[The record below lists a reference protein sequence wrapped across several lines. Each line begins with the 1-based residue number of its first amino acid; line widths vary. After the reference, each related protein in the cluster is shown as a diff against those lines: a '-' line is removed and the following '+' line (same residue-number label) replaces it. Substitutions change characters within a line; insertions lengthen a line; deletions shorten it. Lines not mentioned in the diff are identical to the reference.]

1 MPVPALRSDLFDR
14 ILTIMAIL
22 TATNLHKAYGPEVIF
37 AGVSL
42 SIPQRARV
50 AIVGP
55 NGIGKTT
62 LLRILAG
69 EDSATGGSV
78 HLAKSTR
85 LGYLPQEVGRLGG
98 QSLWAECLD
107 ALAEIRSQEQRL
119 KALEAEMAENP
130 EDADLLERYGRIQQA
145 FELAGGYTYENRI
158 QQVLTGLGFKESDY
172 DMPLD
177 HLSGGQRTRAWL
189 ARLLLSA
196 PDLLILDEPTNHL
209 DIQAVEWLESYL
221 RDWEGA
227 VLMVSHD
234 RYFIDQVVNYIYEMT
249 PNGFETYRGNYTHY
263 LHQREE
269 RWEERKQFYASEIA
283 RMQRELEYIKKNI
296 AGQRVQ
302 MAKGKLSRLSREIE
316 AVEKLGFDGIRG
328 KQWARIAADAGGI
341 DSKPMRVAEAEQRLS
356 ALSIPD
362 NRLGTIK
369 LTIRARERSG
379 NIVLVAENLAVG
391 YPGKVLFRVEELELR
406 RQECVALI
414 GPNGSGK
421 TTFLH
426 TLLGNLP
433 PLEGELRTGASLK
446 IGYFAQAHEGLN
458 PKNTLIDEIDQM
470 GSGMLEKDIRS
481 YLGRFLFSGEDHFK
495 HVSVLSGGERGRL
508 ALAKLALLDANF
520 LLLDEPSNHL
530 DIPGQEILQQVLTD
544 FAGTILMV
552 SHDRYLI
559 DALATQ
565 IWDIDTEAKEL
576 QVFKGTFKQYKGLQ
590 EEETPQA
597 SPEAGSPEPEP
608 QAEAA
613 EPKVKPLSKFERQ
626 RVQNRIDVI
635 EDRILK
641 LEDRLEEISKQL
653 QNPPSDPDAI
663 LQISEDYAYL
673 ESELQ
678 EAMAEWEAEHSRL
691 VGS

>member
-1 MPVPALRSDLFDR
+1 
-14 ILTIMAIL
+14 MAIL

-42 SIPQRARV
+42 SIPQRARA

-98 QSLWAECLD
+98 QSLWLECLD
-107 ALAEIRSQEQRL
+107 ALAEIRGQEQRL

-130 EDADLLERYGRIQQA
+130 EDPNLLERYGRVQQA

-189 ARLLLSA
+189 ARLLLST

-227 VLMVSHD
+227 VLLVSHD

-421 TTFLH
+421 TTFLR
-426 TLLGNLP
+426 TLLGQLA

-446 IGYFAQAHEGLN
+446 IGYFAQAHEGLS

-470 GSGMLEKDIRS
+470 GSGMLEKDIRN
-481 YLGRFLFSGEDHFK
+481 YLGRYLFSGEDHFK

-565 IWDIDTEAKEL
+565 IWDIDTGAKEL

-597 SPEAGSPEPEP
+597 SPDAGSSEPET

-613 EPKVKPLSKFERQ
+613 DPKTKPLSKFERQ
-626 RVQNRIDVI
+626 RVQNRIDAI

-641 LEDRLEEISKQL
+641 LEDRLEEIARQL
-653 QNPPSDPDAI
+653 QNPPSAPDAI

-678 EAMAEWEAEHSRL
+678 DAMAEWEAEHARL
-691 VGS
+691 VGF

>member
-1 MPVPALRSDLFDR
+1 
-14 ILTIMAIL
+14 MAVL

-98 QSLWAECLD
+98 QTLWEECLN
-107 ALAEIRSQEQRL
+107 ALEELRSQEQRL

-130 EDADLLERYGRIQQA
+130 EDQDLLERYGRLQHA

-158 QQVLTGLGFKESDY
+158 EQVLTGLGFKEYDY
-172 DMPLD
+172 HMPLD

-189 ARLLLSA
+189 ARLLLAA

-221 RDWEGA
+221 RDWDGA
-227 VLMVSHD
+227 VLLVSHD
-234 RYFIDQVVNYIYEMT
+234 RYFIDQVVNFIYEMT

-263 LHQREE
+263 LHQRDE

-369 LTIRARERSG
+369 LTIRAKQRSG
-379 NIVLVAENLAVG
+379 NIVLVGENLVVG
-391 YPGKVLFRVEELELR
+391 YPGNVLFRVDELELR

-421 TTFLH
+421 TTFLR
-426 TLLGNLP
+426 TLLGQLP

-458 PKNTLIDEIDQM
+458 PTNTLIDEIDAM

-481 YLGRFLFSGEDHFK
+481 YLGRYLFSGEDHFK
-495 HVSVLSGGERGRL
+495 KVSVLSGGERGRL

-520 LLLDEPSNHL
+520 LLLDEPTNHL
-530 DIPGQEILQQVLTD
+530 DIPGQEILQQVLTE

-565 IWDIDTEAKEL
+565 IWDIDHEARTL
-576 QVFKGTFKQYKGLQ
+576 QVFKGTFKQYKGEQ
-590 EEETPQA
+590 EELEVHKPAVSLSPPLEETP
-597 SPEAGSPEPEP
+597 
-608 QAEAA
+608 AA
-613 EPKVKPLSKFERQ
+613 PVKKPLSKFERQ
-626 RVQNRIDVI
+626 RVQNRIDA
-635 EDRILK
+635 
-641 LEDRLEEISKQL
+641 LEDHILALEDQLEELSEKL
-653 QNPPSDPDAI
+653 QNPPSDPDLI
-663 LQISEDYAYL
+663 QQMGEDYAYL
-673 ESELQ
+673 ESKLQ
-678 EAMAEWEAEHSRL
+678 DSMDAWEAEHTRL